1 MDGRKYESDKDK
13 ANLFAKVL
21 GETFTE
27 TGASTDFDSTVYSYV
42 EDFVSKIDYS
52 DDQFAKVTFSEL
64 VGVIKNL
71 KEVSSPGEDG
81 IHNRFLKNL
90 SSKGLDLLLKMV
102 NLSLIN
108 GPPKSWKSAVI
119 TMIPKKDIQSNNYAD
134 YRPIS
139 LLSCVGKLAE
149 RVVKNRL
156 YNFLEGKNLIIKE
169 QSGFRNKR
177 GTADNLL
184 FMTQKIQECL
194 NRGKKVCG
202 IFYDI
207 SKAFDKVWHAGLIY
221 KLIYLGVPKYIIR
234 FIKNFLSDRFFK
246 VKVNDTYS
254 EPYPITCSVPQ
265 GSVLGPLLFLVFI
278 GDIPLSN
285 SKNVSYSALFADD
298 LSTIFF
304 FKKPGKIIKI
314 IKAYLE
320 SLVDWLFKWRLK
332 MNASKCC
339 YTIFSSAGRSDMEL
353 DLRLKGDQIPYNP
366 NPVFLGITF
375 DESLCFNKH
384 FANLRVRALKRLNI
398 LKIFSHK
405 SWHLNYSSLTNI
417 YRALIGSIFDYSF
430 FSIACVSKTNLELIQ
445 KVQNRSI
452 RIIYK
457 LEWDSPTASLF
468 SISSILQIKDRFLQ
482 LGARY
487 IMKTFKYNNKLIN
500 VLISEYLRSWSAI
513 TKDLTLS
520 TPLCHFLGFINLI
533 YAAILVYAAVFFA
546 TCSFIKK

>member
-1 MDGRKYESDKDK
+1 
-13 ANLFAKVL
+13 
-21 GETFTE
+21 
-27 TGASTDFDSTVYSYV
+27 
-42 EDFVSKIDYS
+42 
-52 DDQFAKVTFSEL
+52 
-64 VGVIKNL
+64 
-71 KEVSSPGEDG
+71 
-81 IHNRFLKNL
+81 
-90 SSKGLDLLLKMV
+90 
-102 NLSLIN
+102 
-108 GPPKSWKSAVI
+108 
-119 TMIPKKDIQSNNYAD
+119 
-134 YRPIS
+134 
-139 LLSCVGKLAE
+139 
-149 RVVKNRL
+149 
-156 YNFLEGKNLIIKE
+156 
-169 QSGFRNKR
+169 
-177 GTADNLL
+177 
-184 FMTQKIQECL
+184 
-194 NRGKKVCG
+194 
-202 IFYDI
+202 
-207 SKAFDKVWHAGLIY
+207 
-221 KLIYLGVPKYIIR
+221 
-234 FIKNFLSDRFFK
+234 
-246 VKVNDTYS
+246 
-254 EPYPITCSVPQ
+254 
-265 GSVLGPLLFLVFI
+265 
-278 GDIPLSN
+278 
-285 SKNVSYSALFADD
+285 
-298 LSTIFF
+298 
-304 FKKPGKIIKI
+304 
-314 IKAYLE
+314 
-320 SLVDWLFKWRLK
+320 
-332 MNASKCC
+332 
-339 YTIFSSAGRSDMEL
+339 MEL

-405 SWHLNYSSLTNI
+405 SWHLNYSTLTNI

-546 TCSFIKK
+546 TCSFF

>member
-1 MDGRKYESDKDK
+1 
-13 ANLFAKVL
+13 
-21 GETFTE
+21 
-27 TGASTDFDSTVYSYV
+27 
-42 EDFVSKIDYS
+42 
-52 DDQFAKVTFSEL
+52 
-64 VGVIKNL
+64 
-71 KEVSSPGEDG
+71 
-81 IHNRFLKNL
+81 
-90 SSKGLDLLLKMV
+90 
-102 NLSLIN
+102 
-108 GPPKSWKSAVI
+108 
-119 TMIPKKDIQSNNYAD
+119 
-134 YRPIS
+134 
-139 LLSCVGKLAE
+139 
-149 RVVKNRL
+149 
-156 YNFLEGKNLIIKE
+156 
-169 QSGFRNKR
+169 
-177 GTADNLL
+177 
-184 FMTQKIQECL
+184 
-194 NRGKKVCG
+194 
-202 IFYDI
+202 
-207 SKAFDKVWHAGLIY
+207 
-221 KLIYLGVPKYIIR
+221 
-234 FIKNFLSDRFFK
+234 
-246 VKVNDTYS
+246 
-254 EPYPITCSVPQ
+254 
-265 GSVLGPLLFLVFI
+265 
-278 GDIPLSN
+278 
-285 SKNVSYSALFADD
+285 
-298 LSTIFF
+298 
-304 FKKPGKIIKI
+304 
-314 IKAYLE
+314 
-320 SLVDWLFKWRLK
+320 
-332 MNASKCC
+332 
-339 YTIFSSAGRSDMEL
+339 MEL